1 MLDIWNTAKN
11 RSKSLAYSSLPSPH
25 KIKMKRALDGSISFP
40 PLKVA
45 MGLLSLFPLIAKKND
60 SETLFYVK
68 INWICD

>member
-1 MLDIWNTAKN
+1 MGL
-11 RSKSLAYSSLPSPH
+11 Y
-25 KIKMKRALDGSISFP
+25 SFP

-68 INWICD
+68 INWICDELFYRLSGNSNLLWKMLPHETVLITI